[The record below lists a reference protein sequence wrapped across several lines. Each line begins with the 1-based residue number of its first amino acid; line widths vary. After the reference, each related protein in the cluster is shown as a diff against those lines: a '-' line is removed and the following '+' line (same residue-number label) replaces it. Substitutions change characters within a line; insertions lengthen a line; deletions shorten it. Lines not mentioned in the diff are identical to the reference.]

1 MAFSTYV
8 QFFANGVLL
17 GQDNA
22 GPFTVTWT
30 NPPVGLHTL
39 VAVATDGGLSVTS
52 APRHLLVTTAPGQ
65 SLFTLIPAG
74 SVWRYRKNGEY
85 PGPKWTQ
92 LGYKEPNDGSWLGG
106 PAQLGYGD
114 GDEATVFDFGRDFG
128 LDRGDRP
135 VTAYFRH
142 QFAASANLSSL
153 TLRVLRDDGVA
164 VYLNNTEVFRNNLP
178 AGPLAS
184 NTLASTTILSSSE
197 NTWLTANLSP
207 SVSGANI
214 AAAEVHQ
221 VTGSSPD
228 LSFDLELTGLGN
240 FLPAVALTSPASDT
254 ALLSPPSV
262 QLAATASDAYGTVT
276 SVQFLRNGVPLG
288 SDATAPYQFTW
299 NNPPG
304 GIHTLT
310 AVATDNLGATK
321 TSTPVTL
328 AIVPVVT
335 LTARSLATNLV
346 ELTWPASATGY
357 HVETTPSLLEPVVW
371 VLLNA
376 PVEEANGQFRVLV
389 DVTELERY
397 FRLRAP

>member
-1 MAFSTYV
+1 
-8 QFFANGVLL
+8 
-17 GQDNA
+17 
-22 GPFTVTWT
+22 
-30 NPPVGLHTL
+30 
-39 VAVATDGGLSVTS
+39 
-52 APRHLLVTTAPGQ
+52 
-65 SLFTLIPAG
+65 
-74 SVWRYRKNGEY
+74 
-85 PGPKWTQ
+85 
-92 LGYKEPNDGSWLGG
+92 
-106 PAQLGYGD
+106 
-114 GDEATVFDFGRDFG
+114 
-128 LDRGDRP
+128 
-135 VTAYFRH
+135 
-142 QFAASANLSSL
+142 
-153 TLRVLRDDGVA
+153 
-164 VYLNNTEVFRNNLP
+164 
-178 AGPLAS
+178 
-184 NTLASTTILSSSE
+184 
-197 NTWLTANLSP
+197 
-207 SVSGANI
+207 
-214 AAAEVHQ
+214 
-221 VTGSSPD
+221 
-228 LSFDLELTGLGN
+228 
-240 FLPAVALTSPASDT
+240 
-254 ALLSPPSV
+254 
-262 QLAATASDAYGTVT
+262 
-276 SVQFLRNGVPLG
+276 VPLG